1 MLQWLTRGKSSI
13 PINMRTQ
20 TGLICRSISLQDINH
35 WNQLDDLECNA
46 RVLFEITFGYLKK
59 LSTDTGTSLDL
70 DPLLLFQN

>member
-1 MLQWLTRGKSSI
+1 
-13 PINMRTQ
+13 MRTQ